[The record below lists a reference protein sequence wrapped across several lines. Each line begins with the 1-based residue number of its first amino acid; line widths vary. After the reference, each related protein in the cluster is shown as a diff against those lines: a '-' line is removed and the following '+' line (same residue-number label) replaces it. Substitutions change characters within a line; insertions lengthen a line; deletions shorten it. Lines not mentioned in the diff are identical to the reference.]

1 METFNTRPVACDRV
15 STRIRNHRPGG
26 IARSVTTLALLGCLL
41 MTSIASAFPPAIPAN
56 VASNSINGKLDKEID
71 DHFADKNLPG
81 LVVLYARDGLLTYKR
96 SLGFSDVANNV
107 KMTEHRIGRLN
118 SVSKWVAGII
128 SLQQVEK
135 GNLNLNSSAKSYLSD
150 LPDHHTYKVKDL
162 LACRSGVRHYGETV
176 SPQSPTGW
184 SGDHFDTA
192 LDAAPMIWNDP
203 LASSVGWYHYSTHGY
218 TILGAALE
226 EAANK
231 SIGNIILTDLNQ
243 KYGLPTLKAEDVT
256 QSNSKRMKLYNTQN
270 VEIERGDHSW
280 KVLGGGIESSPLDLL
295 KLGILLGDGKII
307 SKQNVELMM
316 KRIDPLESYA
326 LGCNH
331 AVENGYHVMAKSGSF
346 PGSNAYIWLVPERR
360 MVMVVMA
367 NRDGAGTSG
376 LGKKLRSIV
385 LAADKAAGNKPDLV
399 VKNFV
404 KTGTPQFKS
413 GTWEIPF
420 KFDVVNE
427 GKAGANNSFVNGV
440 LLGTKYRWTGFMDAL
455 PPSGATDTSTGVVKV
470 PDPSKLLAG
479 RTLDL
484 VAFADAP
491 IAAADTSIPAYGRI
505 DETDDV
511 NNNKATLK
519 VTLPGGIGQ
528 NLSGQ
533 TPNSPSSPG
542 ASHPTRVTPPRRT
555 TPPTR
560 VIPPTRTTPPTRTN
574 PPRVGR
580 LIRDRQT
587 PTRVPTRVP
596 GTASFPTTR
605 PAVIAVADL
614 KIRSIRFAPRS
625 PQAAYVVVENGGN
638 GPAAASVLRLTVR
651 KIGTTAVG
659 RTKDFNVPAL
669 AAGKT
674 SVVTVDAASILP
686 NAVALKSTTFRLDA
700 DQTNA
705 VAESD
710 ETNNLEWHKP

>member
-1 METFNTRPVACDRV
+1 METFNRRSVACDREP
-15 STRIRNHRPGG
+15 TRIRNHRPGG
-26 IARSVTTLALLGCLL
+26 IARSAVTLALLGCLL
-41 MTSIASAFPPAIPAN
+41 TTSIASAFPPAIPAN

-71 DHFADKNLPG
+71 DHFAEKNLPG
-81 LVVLYARDGLLTYKR
+81 LVVLYARDGLLTYQR

-118 SVSKWVAGII
+118 SVSKWVGGII

-135 GNLNLNSSAKSYLSD
+135 GNLNLNASAKSYLSD

-162 LACRSGVRHYGETV
+162 LACRSGVRHYGETTA
-176 SPQSPTGW
+176 PGNPANW
-184 SGDHFDTA
+184 DDNHYNTA

-367 NRDGAGTSG
+367 NRDGADTSG
-376 LGKKLRSIV
+376 LGKKLRNIV
-385 LAADKAAGNKPDLV
+385 LAADKAVGNKPDLV
-399 VKNFV
+399 VKEFK
-404 KTGTPQFKS
+404 KTGNPQFKD
-413 GTWEIPF
+413 GKWEIPF
-420 KFDVVNE
+420 QFKVVNE

-440 LLGTKYRWTGFMDAL
+440 LLGTKYRWSGFMDAL
-455 PPSGATDTSTGVVKV
+455 PPNGASDTATGVVKI
-470 PDPSKLLAG
+470 PDTGKLLAG
-479 RTLDL
+479 RTIDL

-491 IAAADTSIPAYGRI
+491 IAAADTSIPDYGRI

-519 VTLPGGIGQ
+519 VQLPGGIGQ
-528 NLSGQ
+528 NLTGQ

-542 ASHPTRVTPPRRT
+542 ASNPTRV
-555 TPPTR
+555 
-560 VIPPTRTTPPTRTN
+560 TPPTRTN

-580 LIRDRQT
+580 LIRDQQT
-587 PTRVPTRVP
+587 TTRVPTRVP
-596 GTASFPTTR
+596 GTASIPTTR

-614 KIRSIRFAPRS
+614 KIRSIRFAPNQ
-625 PQAAYVVVENGGN
+625 PQVAFVVVENGGN
-638 GPAAASVLRLTVR
+638 GPAGASVLQLTLR
-651 KIGTTAVG
+651 QIGNNAVS
-659 RTKDFNVPAL
+659 RTKNFNVPAL

-686 NAVALKSTTFRLDA
+686 NTVALKSTTFRVDA
-700 DQTNA
+700 DQTK
-705 VAESD
+705 VVTESD